1 LAPAPA
7 SQHWWKE
14 KISKRFMKIGE
25 RESKSKEMYRRPR
38 RQRKEGPR
46 KDGQNKKISSKNRK
60 TGSFWLEVKKH

>member
-1 LAPAPA
+1 
-7 SQHWWKE
+7 
-14 KISKRFMKIGE
+14 MKIGE